1 MNDRK
6 AVKKTELPRRKKALR
21 RTAAALALLVF
32 MILTNLYGFLPIQAL
47 RNQEDLSGVRRT
59 EILRRDYLPQVHPF
73 SLFYL
78 SCNKDVVMLTSMRW
92 NLLGGWYPVYAP
104 VLDCDGSEP
113 VVSGTYGVT
122 YSDSD
127 QYILYV
133 FGCVN
138 NPDIASLQLSVTDLS
153 QDPNG
158 ITDTCQI
165 TEFLE
170 AEGHRVF
177 AHPFLLSFEDMRER
191 RIEVYAGI
199 QLQDGSWAQ
208 GFEVPSS
215 GSTSMG

>member
-6 AVKKTELPRRKKALR
+6 AVKKAELPRRKKALR

-47 RNQEDLSGVRRT
+47 RNQEDRSGVRRT

-113 VVSGTYGVT
+113 VVSGTYSVT

-138 NPDIASLQLSVTDLS
+138 DPDIASV
-153 QDPNG
+153 
-158 ITDTCQI
+158 
-165 TEFLE
+165 ER
-170 AEGHRVF
+170 HR
-177 AHPFLLSFEDMRER
+177 PFPRPKRNHRYLPDHG
-191 RIEVYAGI
+191 V
-199 QLQDGSWAQ
+199 
-208 GFEVPSS
+208 S
-215 GSTSMG
+215 GGGGPPGLRPPLPPVV